1 MRPCQEWA
9 KNKGW
14 MLQGGLCKRSGV
26 AWVLT
31 GGEWVM
37 WDKVGQ
43 GGDQCKELATSKES
57 LNSSLAYSL
66 PSKKDFE
73 GEVSKPNDDLV
84 AVTTQ
89 F

>member
-1 MRPCQEWA
+1 
-9 KNKGW
+9 
-14 MLQGGLCKRSGV
+14 
-26 AWVLT
+26 
-31 GGEWVM
+31 M

-73 GEVSKPNDDLV
+73 GEVLKLNDDLV
-84 AVTTQ
+84 ANSNIYFGRAKEQVSM
-89 F
+89 FYPILDLNMLDIFEVIRLMDD